1 MEERG
6 EGWHNKTSFVCC
18 KGWSVMNDEVKENA
32 EQPAAEKQ
40 VDEVAAKAQ
49 EVGKKLSG
57 FLGGIAEK
65 AKNID
70 MKELAEKAK
79 QKVSEAKDKANEL
92 SAGKTDDFAR
102 PREEIS
108 LDQMKELFHKM
119 SGQMIEQMPPLVEA
133 MLMDMCVGDQMI
145 FKILSG
151 APSDTAALALT
162 TKSLLCFAK
171 VSDQYSCTVYPLTSV
186 QGFFLQ
192 PPRGETAGRFSA
204 LTDMG
209 EARFPLLSV
218 ESYCKALVLY
228 RKLRELTGK

>member
-1 MEERG
+1 M
-6 EGWHNKTSFVCC
+6 S
-18 KGWSVMNDEVKENA
+18 DEAKENA
-32 EQPAAEKQ
+32 AENQ
-40 VDEVAAKAQ
+40 TDEVAAKAQ
-49 EVGKKLSG
+49 EVSKKLSG

-70 MKELAEKAK
+70 MKDLAEKAK

-92 SAGKTDDFAR
+92 SVGKTEDFAQ

-108 LDQMKELFHKM
+108 LEQMKELFHKM
-119 SGQMIEQMPPLVEA
+119 SGKMIEQMPPLVEA

-145 FKILSG
+145 YKILSG
-151 APSDTAALALT
+151 ASSDTAALALT
-162 TKSLLCFAK
+162 TKSLLCFSK
-171 VSDQYSCTVYPLTSV
+171 VSEQYSCTVYPLTSV

-192 PPRGETAGRFSA
+192 PPRGETAGRFAA

-209 EARFPLLSV
+209 EARFPLLSI